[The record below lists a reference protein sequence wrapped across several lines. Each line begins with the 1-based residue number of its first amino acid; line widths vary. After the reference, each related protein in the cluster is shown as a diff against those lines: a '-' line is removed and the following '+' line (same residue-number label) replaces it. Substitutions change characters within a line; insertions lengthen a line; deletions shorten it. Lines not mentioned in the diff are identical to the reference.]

1 MPAILL
7 LPGTW
12 CLYDNEVSFTRTA
25 SQYRWIGTQD
35 QNTKEEYLGGL
46 HFPPDPIFQSKALD
60 LHSCGVQQDMTRF
73 RILEKT
79 WGKWEIL
86 GFLAIQVQ
94 SQRRATEVYS
104 VAKFRTF
111 AKRERHNF

>member
-1 MPAILL
+1 MTTKSTSEEQLL
-7 LPGTW
+7 SSDGLALT
-12 CLYDNEVSFTRTA
+12 
-25 SQYRWIGTQD
+25 I
-35 QNTKEEYLGGL
+35 KEKYLGGL

-94 SQRRATEVYS
+94 SRRRATEVYS
-104 VAKFRTF
+104 VTKLRTF